1 MYKKIL
7 VPMILF
13 YIAGETNTIR
23 RCLPTR
29 RRHRYSMKH
38 FVNTSERIW
47 TVRASMQTAIR
58 CQFEQMRIIDP
69 RAIFFNRTFLIRTQ
83 RVSIQ
88 LQGEFD
94 PRHVDRMDVSALGM
108 QAVSRETLVYEA
120 PNSSCAVLELRLLSR
135 DAACYYELR
144 VKNSSIETVIHREC
158 WRHFHNLTAQEIYV
172 YTSECQ
178 HLVRPRM

>member
-1 MYKKIL
+1 MYNKIL
-7 VPMILF
+7 VAMILF
-13 YIAGETNTIR
+13 YVAGETNTIR

-94 PRHVDRMDVSALGM
+94 PRHVDRMDVSAL
-108 QAVSRETLVYEA
+108 
-120 PNSSCAVLELRLLSR
+120 